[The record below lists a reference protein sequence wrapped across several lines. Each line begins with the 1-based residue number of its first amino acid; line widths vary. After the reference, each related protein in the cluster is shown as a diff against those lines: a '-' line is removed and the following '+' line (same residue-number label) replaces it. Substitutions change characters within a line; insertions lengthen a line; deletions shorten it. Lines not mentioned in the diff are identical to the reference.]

1 MKMNEITEIELDT
14 MEAKPTP
21 SYCKKT
27 PRDEMSASW
36 KASCKSQGLTRREG
50 KKSHKKPGGNRETM
64 GGKKL
69 KGQAHGGWL
78 PDYGSGSK
86 TASKKK
92 KS

>member
-1 MKMNEITEIELDT
+1 
-14 MEAKPTP
+14 
-21 SYCKKT
+21 
-27 PRDEMSASW
+27 
-36 KASCKSQGLTRREG
+36 
-50 KKSHKKPGGNRETM
+50 M